1 MIYLPLK
8 VKLEIIYLLL
18 KPKIYLAMNS
28 RNYYQLS
35 SKVLLA
41 LIIGFLIA
49 CGSDK
54 KKGSDAAKEFDDA
67 QEQDTREQLDRTLRD
82 IPPPSEIPYIIQ
94 STGADYN
101 PNIVN
106 DYNKYESYT
115 ISAKKAAFNLGVY
128 ATDIGYLSSYGK
140 TQEALNYM
148 DVCLKLTETVGAQD
162 AIDFAALERFENNLS
177 NPDSLADI
185 INTVIGNSDQY
196 LQSNERNN
204 IAALMIGG
212 TFIEALYIATQIID
226 TYPKDLLPDDMRM
239 QVLAPLVS
247 MLVDQKESL
256 KDVIDLLE
264 SVEGK
269 EDWET
274 ATINSL
280 QELYDNYTE
289 FDPGGKIKEGRGDEV
304 LNDEVLARLT
314 VQVDSIRSNVVY

>member
-1 MIYLPLK
+1 
-8 VKLEIIYLLL
+8 
-18 KPKIYLAMNS
+18 MNS

-41 LIIGFLIA
+41 IVISILIA

-54 KKGSDAAKEFDDA
+54 KKSSDASKEFDDA
-67 QEQDTREQLDRTLRD
+67 QGQLKEKFDRAMGD
-82 IPPPSEIPYIIQ
+82 IPPPAEIPYIIQ
-94 STGADYN
+94 STGADFN
-101 PNIVN
+101 PNIIN
-106 DYNKYESYT
+106 DSKKYESYT
-115 ISAKKAAFNLGVY
+115 ISAKKAAFNLGIY
-128 ATDIGYLSSYGK
+128 ATDIGYLSSYGR

-148 DVCLKLTETVGAQD
+148 DVCLKLTDAIGAKD
-162 AIDFAALERFENNLS
+162 AIDLAVLERFENNLS
-177 NPDSLADI
+177 NPDSLASI
-185 INTVIGNSDQY
+185 IDNVIANSDNY
-196 LQSNERNN
+196 LQENDRNN

-212 TFIEALYIATQIID
+212 TFIEALYISTQIID

-264 SVEGK
+264 SVENK
-269 EDWET
+269 EDWEI

-289 FDPGGKIKEGRGDEV
+289 FDPKGKIQEGKGSEV
-304 LNDEVLARLT
+304 LNDEVLSRLT
-314 VQVDSIRSNVVY
+314 NQVDSIRTTVVY